1 MFQVVADTTPLNYLV
16 LIDAVDILPR
26 LYGEITVPSVVY
38 FGLVDLHAPAKVR
51 DWATPRPPWLHV
63 ASPPGPGPAARRH
76 LDEGERDAITLALQQ
91 RANLLLMD
99 ERDGVTA
106 ARALNLNVVGT
117 LAILDSAAER
127 GWIDLPKAFER
138 LDQTTFRS
146 PRRLMAEMLRHDAL
160 RRTERKKP

>member
-1 MFQVVADTTPLNYLV
+1 
-16 LIDAVDILPR
+16 
-26 LYGEITVPSVVY
+26 
-38 FGLVDLHAPAKVR
+38 
-51 DWATPRPPWLHV
+51 
-63 ASPPGPGPAARRH
+63 
-76 LDEGERDAITLALQQ
+76 
-91 RANLLLMD
+91 MD

-106 ARALNLNVVGT
+106 ARALNLNVVDT